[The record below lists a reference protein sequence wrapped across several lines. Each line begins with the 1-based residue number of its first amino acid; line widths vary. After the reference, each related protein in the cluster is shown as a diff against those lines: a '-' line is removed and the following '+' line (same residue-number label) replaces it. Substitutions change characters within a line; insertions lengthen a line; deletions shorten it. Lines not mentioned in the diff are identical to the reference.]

1 MLLSYGA
8 DPNVRVVGD
17 VATNAI
23 LRPPLA
29 ELIASNEIVTPEELR
44 LLMKYGARV
53 RNRFFYH
60 LNHIL
65 TKDILSQV
73 ILKTQFRDPDGLL
86 NCLSNM
92 DPQSDSF
99 RIVLEAAEEFDPCMI
114 RRNQQLND
122 EQRQQLLDRATTPVP
137 LKSRVRAHYRRLFG
151 RQLPEFVPSLFI
163 PRELQSYLLYEHSF

>member
-44 LLMKYGARV
+44 LLMKYGAR
-53 RNRFFYH
+53 
-60 LNHIL
+60 
-65 TKDILSQV
+65 V

-122 EQRQQLLDRATTPVP
+122 EQRQLLLDRATTPVP

>member
-53 RNRFFYH
+53 RNRFF
-60 LNHIL
+60 
-65 TKDILSQV
+65 
-73 ILKTQFRDPDGLL
+73 
-86 NCLSNM
+86 
-92 DPQSDSF
+92 
-99 RIVLEAAEEFDPCMI
+99 
-114 RRNQQLND
+114 
-122 EQRQQLLDRATTPVP
+122 
-137 LKSRVRAHYRRLFG
+137 
-151 RQLPEFVPSLFI
+151 
-163 PRELQSYLLYEHSF
+163 